1 MRIPRSALIAGCLAI
16 CALTVPAAASA
27 TTSTLYVSTNP
38 PSAPFNSCTHPNYSH
53 LQEAV
58 NQPTSTVKVC
68 KGTYVEQVQI
78 EKGVTITGE
87 AGAVLKLP
95 AAPADSTTPCDTA
108 IGESFQPNQ
117 DELSICTPGVV
128 SISGLKIEAL
138 WPAGFCYDSMYGVFI
153 AGGATL
159 KATSDTINGAGASP
173 INGCQGGV
181 ALQAGSA
188 RTEPNEV
195 GHAILDKVSISG
207 YQKNG
212 INITG
217 AGATGA
223 ITSTTV
229 TGAGPTNQIAQ
240 NGIEV
245 AFGGVAKVKSSTIS
259 GNECEVVPACGFT
272 ATQSAGI
279 LFFLDGPGSSV
290 TKTKIKEN
298 DFGAYYVSESPTAP
312 ASPEVSLTKDTF
324 SGNRYEGLILD
335 QGKAA
340 LTHDRIT
347 GPGKIGIELLQYEGQ
362 TLEPNSSASRVKF
375 SGLSEADLKVFSD
388 KQPGDLPGKFTIT
401 KSTVKVIIS
410 ESSNYEIVL

>member
-1 MRIPRSALIAGCLAI
+1 MYADGAGGCFGDHIDAVCVQQRTQRAVQQLRTPE
-16 CALTVPAAASA
+16 LQ
-27 TTSTLYVSTNP
+27 P
-38 PSAPFNSCTHPNYSH
+38 PSGSREPADFDR
-53 LQEAV
+53 QI
-58 NQPTSTVKVC
+58 C
-68 KGTYVEQVQI
+68 KGTYTEQVQI
-78 EKGVTITGE
+78 EKGVAISGKP
-87 AGAVLKLP
+87 GAVLKLP

-108 IGESFQPNQ
+108 IGEPFQPNQ

-159 KATSDTINGAGASP
+159 KATSDIIDGAGASP
-173 INGCQGGV
+173 IDGCQGGV

-188 RTEPNEV
+188 RTEPNEI
-195 GHAILDKVSISG
+195 GHAVLDKVSISG

-245 AFGGVAKVKSSTIS
+245 AFGGVAKVKGGTIS
-259 GNECEVVPACGFT
+259 GNECEETPACGFT

-290 TKTKIKEN
+290 TKAKINETTS
-298 DFGAYYVSESPTAP
+298 GPPTSPKAPPRRLRPKSALPRTPSPATA
-312 ASPEVSLTKDTF
+312 TR
-324 SGNRYEGLILD
+324 G
-335 QGKAA
+335 
-340 LTHDRIT
+340 
-347 GPGKIGIELLQYEGQ
+347 
-362 TLEPNSSASRVKF
+362 
-375 SGLSEADLKVFSD
+375 
-388 KQPGDLPGKFTIT
+388 
-401 KSTVKVIIS
+401 
-410 ESSNYEIVL
+410 